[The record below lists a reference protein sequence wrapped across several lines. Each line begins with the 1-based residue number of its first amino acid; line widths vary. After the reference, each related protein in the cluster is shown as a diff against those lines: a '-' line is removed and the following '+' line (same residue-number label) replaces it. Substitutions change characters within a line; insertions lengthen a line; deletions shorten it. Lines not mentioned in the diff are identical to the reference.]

1 MATLL
6 LLPIE
11 PLRAGLD
18 HPSRLFV
25 NVGAVPLDVYHQQNT
40 ANTSGWFPNC
50 STSKTRRQCM
60 QDALAAFYTDR
71 VRGVRF
77 SFSVYGGWDSTALD
91 SSGNVRSTWRTRLQE
106 FYDDVY
112 DSGMRNVVVTP
123 RLEPVTSSDGV
134 VQVTELDSCTGTN
147 KTYWYGKISPVPYQD
162 FGWPVNSGGNN
173 TYNCAPQNTTN
184 FIGWTKV
191 YALVDAVLEEADA
204 AGLTVYELDLYNES
218 NLQDFTVLGRLI
230 HDTSG
235 RTGRSVAEDPTKPG
249 VSAA

>member
-1 MATLL
+1 MRLKRAICVISVMATLL

-173 TYNCAPQNTTN
+173 TGSRRCR
-184 FIGWTKV
+184 
-191 YALVDAVLEEADA
+191 A
-204 AGLTVYELDLYNES
+204 AIRLIASCGIPTV
-218 NLQDFTVLGRLI
+218 TVLSVSSGQVRW
-230 HDTSG
+230 TG
-235 RTGRSVAEDPTKPG
+235 RTL
-249 VSAA
+249 